1 MAAVIS
7 STTPAVYALGEIPEH
22 ARHLLKTFPEYASVI
37 HKQRMTCGADLRVR
51 LSRAS
56 GAHGSQANMARTA
69 VARMSRLA

>member
-51 LSRAS
+51 LSS
-56 GAHGSQANMARTA
+56 GPGAHQRPANMHLSS
-69 VARMSRLA
+69 VARMSSLA